1 MTHKQLTVQQLQ
13 AINGGKAA
21 LNEPE
26 IKQRAK
32 NEKPPQSIMKEA
44 DAFTLDD
51 LLPGYLARRFPINL
65 LVI

>member
-32 NEKPPQSIMKEA
+32 NEKPPQSITKEA
-44 DAFTLDD
+44 DTFTLDD
-51 LLPGYLARRFPINL
+51 LLSGYLARRFPINL